1 MERETDRAAGTSPQ
15 TCKFNLRYRSFSKFL
30 GPTAQAFLLDFLA
43 SVQSLTACTGAVNSR
58 SQGNAWLIVDTMPRL
73 SSRAPPSSSFA
84 VCMKESPCT
93 DCTNIKA
100 KAFNHDRTTRAN
112 WRSTRRLHR
121 WLHEF
126 GLWILLC
133 INNSGL
139 AISELRIIWFG
150 FQNRGV
156 RSAFG
161 TLRHKLS

>member
-73 SSRAPPSSSFA
+73 SSRAPPGSSFA

-100 KAFNHDRTTRAN
+100 KALITTGLRAQTGGAREGFTVGSMSLGFGYCSALLTRA
-112 WRSTRRLHR
+112 
-121 WLHEF
+121 
-126 GLWILLC
+126 
-133 INNSGL
+133 
-139 AISELRIIWFG
+139 
-150 FQNRGV
+150 
-156 RSAFG
+156 
-161 TLRHKLS
+161 